1 MLNLKEKISLN
12 TLKTLDETDKIFGIL
27 KCLSKYCPIR
37 NKEMYALLNVLF
49 EKNSLIR
56 KRMSDTAAMLD
67 KE

>member
-49 EKNSLIR
+49 EKTPSYTRGIVWR
-56 KRMSDTAAMLD
+56 
-67 KE
+67 

>member
-27 KCLSKYCPIR
+27 KCLSKYCKIR

-49 EKNSLIR
+49 EKTPS
-56 KRMSDTAAMLD
+56 
-67 KE
+67 